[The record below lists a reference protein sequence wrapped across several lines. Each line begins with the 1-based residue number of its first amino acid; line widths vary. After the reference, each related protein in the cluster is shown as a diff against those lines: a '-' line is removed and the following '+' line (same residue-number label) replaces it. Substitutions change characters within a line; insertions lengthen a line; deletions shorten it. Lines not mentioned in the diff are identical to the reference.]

1 MYAAQPADLLKI
13 AHHGSLS
20 SCSPAFL
27 AAVSPQAALLSCSRP
42 ERHEQTAERLDSGT
56 SLFSTALHGALTV
69 TFSEN
74 AFSITPFLDPA
85 SKE

>member
-1 MYAAQPADLLKI
+1 MSDLSHELEKMMSGELYD
-13 AHHGSLS
+13 ATRNET
-20 SCSPAFL
+20 
-27 AAVSPQAALLSCSRP
+27 LLNVLTQCHERCFDYNQLRP
-42 ERHEQTAERLDSGT
+42 SQTAERLDSGT